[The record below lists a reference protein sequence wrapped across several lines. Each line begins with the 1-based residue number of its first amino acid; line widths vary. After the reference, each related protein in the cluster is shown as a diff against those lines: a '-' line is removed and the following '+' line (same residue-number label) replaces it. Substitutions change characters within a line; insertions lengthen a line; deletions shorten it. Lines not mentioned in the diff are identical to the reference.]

1 MSTSRKSEPD
11 RASKPL
17 RNRSKWKKGAFG
29 GLKGA
34 GRFSRKTLV
43 RVGAGLLILLVLLI
57 VASFFVDEPLRRQ
70 MERKMNQSLKG
81 YSVQIPKLHF
91 SLFGGSIAL
100 RGLTIRQQ
108 ANPEPAVLVVPLV
121 KASVQW
127 RELLTLHLV
136 ADFLMDR
143 PQLHIN
149 LPQLQAEN
157 RDAVPMK
164 DKGWQAAIQHIY
176 PLKINLFRVNEGDVV
191 YIDKDPKHPLHIS
204 HLTIRANNIRNIH
217 SREHVYPSPVF
228 AEGIVFE
235 SGHAVLDGHADF
247 LAEPFPGIHTNYR
260 LEKVPLD
267 ALRSMIARANLEIR
281 GGILGSNGELEYA
294 PKAKNV
300 RVADLTIR
308 GMRLDYIHTA
318 ATAGEETARKEKV
331 ATAAKKAS
339 NRSDLILNLE
349 KLEISDSNIGYVNR
363 AKDPGYRAFLSGTHL
378 TVTNLSNQFVQGPAI
393 ARLTGKLMGSG
404 VTKASATF
412 RPEKNG
418 PDFDLNV
425 AIEGT
430 QMTTMN
436 DILRTYG
443 KFDVVAGVFS
453 FYTELRIKNGQ
464 IEGYIKPLF
473 KDMQVYDKRQDKD
486 KSIFKKL
493 YERLVGGVAKLLE
506 NRRDEVA
513 TKAKLSGPVSNPKSN
528 TWEVLVRLF
537 QNAFIRA
544 ILPGFDQELFHSG
557 KGPKKGDSKPDAKAS
572 TAKPAKQ
579 SDPKPLRVVKK
590 AA

>member
-1 MSTSRKSEPD
+1 MSTSRKSEPE
-11 RASKPL
+11 RTSKPS
-17 RNRSKWKKGAFG
+17 RNRSKGKKSAFA
-29 GLKGA
+29 GLKRA
-34 GRFSRKTLV
+34 GHFSRKSLV

-57 VASFFVDEPLRRQ
+57 VASFFIDEPLRRQ

-108 ANPEPAVLVVPLV
+108 ANPEPAVLLVPLV

-164 DKGWQAAIQHIY
+164 DKGWQAAIQQIY

-204 HLTIRANNIRNIH
+204 RLTIRANNIRNIH

-235 SGHAVLDGHADF
+235 SGHAILDGHADF

-281 GGILGSNGELEYA
+281 GGVLGSNGELEYA

-318 ATAGEETARKEKV
+318 ATAGAETARKEKV
-331 ATAAKKAS
+331 ATAAKKVS
-339 NRSDLILNLE
+339 NRSDLTLKLE
-349 KLEISDSNIGYVNR
+349 KLEIADSNIGYVNR
-363 AKDPGYRAFLSGTHL
+363 AKDPGYRAFLSDTHL

-393 ARLTGKLMGSG
+393 ARLTGKFMGSG
-404 VTKASATF
+404 VAKASATF

-436 DILRTYG
+436 DILRAYG

-453 FYTELRIKNGQ
+453 FFTELRIKNGQ
-464 IEGYIKPLF
+464 IEGYVKPLF
-473 KDMQVYDKRQDKD
+473 KDMDVYDKRQDKD
-486 KSIFKKL
+486 KSIFKKI
-493 YERLVGGVAKLLE
+493 YEGLVGGVSKLLE

-513 TKAKLSGPVSNPKSN
+513 TKANLSGPVSNPKSN

-544 ILPGFDQELFHSG
+544 ILPGFDQELFHRG
-557 KGPKKGDSKPDAKAS
+557 KGPKKGDSKTDAKAS

-579 SDPKPLRVVKK
+579 SDPKPGVKK